1 MNDQLDKL
9 ESSVAR
15 LVEAYNQL
23 KSENELLKTQ
33 LADKTAAVEL
43 LEEESNA
50 VRNRINALITAL
62 GGNADQTPAA

>member
-23 KSENELLKTQ
+23 KSENEQLKTQ
-33 LADKTAAVEL
+33 LADKAAAVEL

-50 VRNRINALITAL
+50 VRSRIDAIITAL
-62 GGNADQTPAA
+62 GGNANETPAA